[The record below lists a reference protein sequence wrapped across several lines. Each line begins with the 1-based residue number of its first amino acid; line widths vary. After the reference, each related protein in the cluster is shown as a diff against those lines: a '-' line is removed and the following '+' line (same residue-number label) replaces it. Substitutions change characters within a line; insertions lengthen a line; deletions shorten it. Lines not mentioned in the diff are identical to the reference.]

1 MWFFILIILLVIL
14 TLWVIDGLNK
24 VAILNKEKASFL
36 EKKKRLENEINVLDK
51 RIKQFNDPVWLDFYL
66 RKNYS
71 FLYKDEKLIIIKK
84 DGGS

>member
-24 VAILNKEKASFL
+24 VSILNKEKASLL
-36 EKKKRLENEINVLDK
+36 EKKKRLESEINVLN
-51 RIKQFNDPVWLDFYL
+51 RRSELFNDPVWLDFYL

-71 FLYKDEKLIIIKK
+71 FLHKDEKLIIIKK